1 LYLSSASPNFA
12 AFLLPGSKI
21 ETIAGSGPGSPLTIR
36 QLLGCTALA
45 ISGKEKGAPAGKLNA
60 PFHFLPECTAATEGA
75 TRAEH
80 RGIAAHPRA
89 ARLNGALNK

>member
-1 LYLSSASPNFA
+1 MIG
-12 AFLLPGSKI
+12 LPVV
-21 ETIAGSGPGSPLTIR
+21 TGSGKGK
-36 QLLGCTALA
+36 GALA
-45 ISGKEKGAPAGKLNA
+45 AKLNA